1 MRTEMRR
8 AVPAPAP
15 CGAPQVPEI
24 SLTFAAT
31 PLAVRQTLSRTLH
44 GLAGLRLDPEER
56 GAVELV
62 LAEALNN
69 VVEHAYAGASGWVQL
84 DCCHDDL
91 GLHVTI
97 RDRGRPMPRDG
108 LPLGEAANDGRA
120 PVDMPEGGFGWFI
133 IRDLARDIRYR
144 REGGMNVLSL
154 RIAVGPV
161 AGQG

>member
-108 LPLGEAANDGRA
+108 PPWGKRPMTAAPRSTCPRA
-120 PVDMPEGGFGWFI
+120 GSAGSSSATSPATSAIG
-133 IRDLARDIRYR
+133 AR
-144 REGGMNVLSL
+144 G
-154 RIAVGPV
+154 A
-161 AGQG
+161 